1 MFDSNEG
8 GSALALIEVSNVSI
22 SNDTRFSN
30 NSDIRARGGVALYLE
45 KCVNIS
51 IADSVFCDNW

>member
-30 NSDIRARGGVALYLE
+30 NSDIRAKGGVALYLE
-45 KCVNIS
+45 RCIDIS
-51 IADSVFCDNW
+51 IVDSVFSNNW

>member
-22 SNDTRFSN
+22 SNDTRFTN
-30 NSDIRARGGVALYLE
+30 NSDIRAKGGVALYLE
-45 KCVNIS
+45 RCIDIS
-51 IADSVFCDNW
+51 IVDSVFSNNW